1 MARFV
6 FVNDSRGNKLNIS
19 RLETVGSTRTV
30 YLTRD
35 SGLPFVILYSQF
47 NDIMRADGFTDA
59 ESNIYNLVLPPFV
72 YTCDL
77 CAIPAL

>member
-1 MARFV
+1 MSRFV

-35 SGLPFVILYSQF
+35 SGLPFVISYTQF
-47 NDIMRADGFTDA
+47 NDIMRTDSFSDD
-59 ESNIYNLVLPPFV
+59 ESNVYNMVLPPFID
-72 YTCDL
+72 TCDL
-77 CAIPAL
+77 CAIPAI